1 MKTRLQQHAAK
12 VFDKSCQRR
21 NSSAL
26 YALADISIFSA
37 VGVAPLISSRA
48 SLVLRSVVFFIVMI
62 I

>member
-12 VFDKSCQRR
+12 VFDKRR

-26 YALADISIFSA
+26 YVLAGISVFSA
-37 VGVAPLISSRA
+37 VGVAPLICNRA
-48 SLVLRSVVFFIVMI
+48 SLVLRSVVIFIVMI